1 MQTLIKSDTSLA
13 QQIEQFLKKQEIL
26 LEKKK
31 EREENNGLDPREEEL
46 SEEDYAEFFEA
57 IAEEQEKDKELQKG
71 KEKDE

>member
-1 MQTLIKSDTSLA
+1 M
-13 QQIEQFLKKQEIL
+13 

-71 KEKDE
+71 EKEE